1 MDLNAPR
8 TYWATFRDLELTIRE
23 TAGGYSWRVR
33 NSKTGEE
40 AGRGETAGISGLE
53 DAMVAAA
60 QVARADWGVVRWRRV
75 GEEEEEG

>member
-8 TYWATFRDLELTIRE
+8 TYTAAFRDLELSICE
-23 TAGGYSWRVR
+23 DVGGYSWRVR

-40 AGRGETAGISGLE
+40 AGSGETAGISGLE

-60 QVARADWGVVRWRRV
+60 QAARADWGVVRWRRV
-75 GEEEEEG
+75 GELEEE